1 MDEIGDATTD
11 VGTCLGDQVIALV
24 WQDGVD
30 QTKCPYVRRILYYSL
45 QMCWPVHHDFLLPF
59 LQSLP
64 FSLVFPNLLP
74 SHLHAS
80 ALL

>member
-30 QTKCPYVRRILYYSL
+30 QTKCPYVRQLEPHPLL
-45 QMCWPVHHDFLLPF
+45 Q
-59 LQSLP
+59 
-64 FSLVFPNLLP
+64 P
-74 SHLHAS
+74 SDVLARAS
-80 ALL
+80 